1 MKKLFNL
8 FCKENPLQEVRD
20 MNVIDLS
27 DNTQYPACVLAD
39 LNYTFALE
47 DDSRNMLAFLQSKWL
62 QPSFHWGWD
71 DYTHEEAVKSAFLF
85 RAFSAMNSQYRK
97 RRDGMIASEGCRF
110 VWMNKNVEPVPGILS
125 GDEFCDIMNRS
136 LERDLGSIKSINA
149 YEDRNI
155 RRSKLNPVYEDLM
168 AELEKSEDEADYHH
182 RHLGCDMMS
191 FTSKSY
197 GNRQY
202 FIVNTILKKAYKISD
217 SNGKLVGF
225 TKDDI
230 DWENVERLEHN
241 ADAYRLQ
248 SSYYFGINDYK
259 DGLARV
265 DWTLYPDGRYFAD
278 ETGFGMED
286 NDEVNVYAYIDTEC
300 RVVVKFKG
308 DED

>member
-1 MKKLFNL
+1 
-8 FCKENPLQEVRD
+8 
-20 MNVIDLS
+20 
-27 DNTQYPACVLAD
+27 
-39 LNYTFALE
+39 
-47 DDSRNMLAFLQSKWL
+47 
-62 QPSFHWGWD
+62 
-71 DYTHEEAVKSAFLF
+71 
-85 RAFSAMNSQYRK
+85 
-97 RRDGMIASEGCRF
+97 MIASEGCRF

-265 DWTLYPDGRYFAD
+265 GEYGQ
-278 ETGFGMED
+278 G
-286 NDEVNVYAYIDTEC
+286 
-300 RVVVKFKG
+300 
-308 DED
+308 